1 MVKTDKKYWVL
12 GIFFILLTLN
22 VLNMTLNSSND
33 LLYLYFNQ
41 PFMLFTAIIPA
52 ILATICF
59 IMIKKNNAFREKKEK
74 VDSILNDSLE
84 HEDDISHDENEEPI
98 MFVDEKKIESLEH
111 EDDVSHDKNE
121 EPVTFVE
128 EKNDEN

>member
-1 MVKTDKKYWVL
+1 MYDKKYWVL

-22 VLNMTLNSSND
+22 VLNMILNSSND

-41 PFMLFTAIIPA
+41 PLIPFTAIIPA

-84 HEDDISHDENEEPI
+84 HEDN
-98 MFVDEKKIESLEH
+98 
-111 EDDVSHDKNE
+111 VSHDKNE
-121 EPVTFVE
+121 EPVTFAE